1 MVLSFLFWLLLAQY
15 NFGLLVNKTGNFCTD
30 ANVVNMDDI
39 MVLVIFLVRHMLE
52 LELEAGLEGG
62 ILSILDQVPN
72 NVFVINQ
79 FDKGEIIF

>member
-1 MVLSFLFWLLLAQY
+1 M
-15 NFGLLVNKTGNFCTD
+15 VNKTGNFCTD